1 MFTEIFQDRR
11 VKLGVIILALL
22 TNALL
27 PILIGDLYSLSSAW
41 GTPWQPLFIFS
52 NAATSYYM
60 YSSTRWKWPGFFLL
74 LLTAF
79 SVEMHP
85 IPHYIFAIGFF
96 LSCIPPIINDKRLW
110 GWCIPYILTLP
121 VFLYDILLGELIAVT
136 ILLSY
141 HAQLLLKIWRLNKRH
156 PQ

>member
-27 PILIGDLYSLSSAW
+27 PILISDLYSLSSAW
-41 GTPWQPLFIFS
+41 RTPWQPLFIFS

-60 YSSTRWKWPGFFLL
+60 YSSTKWKWPGFFLL

-85 IPHYIFAIGFF
+85 IPHYIFAAGFF
-96 LSCIPPIINDKRLW
+96 LSCIPPMAMSKRLW
-110 GWCIPYILTLP
+110 GWCIPYLLTLP
-121 VFLYDILLGELIAVT
+121 FFFYSILLGELATIA
-136 ILLSY
+136 ILLAY
-141 HAQLLLKIWRLNKRH
+141 HTHLLWKIWGLRRNI
-156 PQ
+156 